1 MLDVE
6 GVGVGRLGDDLH
18 VLRLVNGHGGQGAQP
33 LRHRPHEIPGAH
45 GSACGNFVQFA
56 ARFFG
61 GGAEPLQIVA
71 VRGQQ
76 VGLVG
81 GHDHGAVAEV
91 DAVVFQLGTDGV
103 EILHRVPP
111 LASGHV
117 YNVNEQAAAVD
128 VPEKIVP
135 QTRALSGAL
144 NDAGDVRHDEG
155 HALIYINNPQIGIQG
170 RKMVVGNLR
179 VGVGGDGKQGG
190 FAHVGEAH
198 KTHVCQKLQLQNHV
212 PLLPLETG
220 LGKPGNL
227 TGGGGVMGI
236 APAAPSALGK
246 NEILAG
252 GHVHNDLIRFG
263 VPHDGAPGNLDDQ
276 VFAPFA
282 RHFSTL
288 TADAGGGLVLALV
301 AEIQKSGQVVVDP
314 ENDAAAMSAVAAVRA
329 AGGHIFFPVERH
341 RSIAAPSADDGD
353 AHFIHEHSCTSS

>member
-1 MLDVE
+1 MLNVE

-33 LRHRPHEIPGAH
+33 LRHRPYEIPGAH
-45 GSACGNFVQFA
+45 GSASGNFVQFA

-81 GHDHGAVAEV
+81 SHDHGAVAEI
-91 DAVVFQLGTDGV
+91 DAVVFQLSTDGM
-103 EILHRVPP
+103 EILHGIP
-111 LASGHV
+111 AFAAGHV
-117 YNVNEQAAAVD
+117 HNVDKQAAAVN
-128 VPEKIVP
+128 VPEKIMP
-135 QTRALSGAL
+135 QTRTLGGAL
-144 NDAGDVRHDEG
+144 NDAGDIRHDEG
-155 HALIYINNPQIGIQG
+155 HALIYINNPQIGIQS
-170 RKMVVGNLR
+170 RKMVIGDLR

-190 FAHVGEAH
+190 F
-198 KTHVCQKLQLQNHV
+198 THVWKAHQTHVRQKLQLQNHV
-212 PLLPLETG
+212 PLLSLKTG
-220 LGKPGNL
+220 FGKPGNL